1 MNQLELLSEILASL
15 QRIEGLLAGNN
26 APQQAN
32 NAPDGSFAASEMIC
46 TVSEGKAYWK
56 VKGGQFTKFGVTIW
70 PEVLQAAGFD
80 PDTLNPMKPV
90 SLAGYTAHYVLN
102 DEGKA
107 QKVTALTKAAV
118 SAPPPPVAP
127 IAPKTA
133 ASPIPEKDWMK
144 EAASC
149 TDELFFDSAMV
160 NAAPWF
166 REATA
171 VTTFR
176 TTIFGEWNP
185 ATAAAQAVGMVE
197 YANQREAGKPHATAK
212 LEAMNRYSR
221 KLEAERKAAPKDDKL
236 GAALRDM
243 RQNDGRIG
251 LAKAQAAHRATAN

>member
-1 MNQLELLSEILASL
+1 MNELELLSEILASL
-15 QRIEGLLAGNN
+15 KRIEGLLMVNN

-46 TVSEGKAYWK
+46 TVSEGKTYWK

-70 PEVLQAAGFD
+70 PEVLRAAGFD

-102 DEGKA
+102 EEGKA
-107 QKVTALTKAAV
+107 QKVTALTKSAV
-118 SAPPPPVAP
+118 SAPPPAAP

-133 ASPIPEKDWMK
+133 ASPIPEKDWVQ

-149 TDELFFDSAMV
+149 TDQLFFDSAMV

-166 REATA
+166 REAAA

-176 TTIFGEWNP
+176 VTIFGEWNP

-197 YANQREAGKPHATAK
+197 YARQRETGKSHSIAK

-221 KLEAERKAAPKDDKL
+221 KLEAERKATPEDDEL
-236 GAALRDM
+236 GAALRNM

-251 LAKAQAAHRATAN
+251 LAKARAAHRATAN